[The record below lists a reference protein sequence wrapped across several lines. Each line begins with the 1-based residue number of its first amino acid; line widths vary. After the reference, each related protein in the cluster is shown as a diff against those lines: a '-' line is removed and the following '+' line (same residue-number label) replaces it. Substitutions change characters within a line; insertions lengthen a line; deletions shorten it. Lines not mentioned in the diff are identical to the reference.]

1 MSAGRFERLRLLVL
15 GAGVALVASCGSA
28 TVSGP
33 DADAQ
38 PPVGDP
44 TASATDEMAVTTFVH
59 RLRRERVAFEPAADW
74 RAGRLILAVPHP
86 MSAPWPGVSGQLVG
100 GLKVTVVKATVT
112 PRDYERAIPA
122 IGRATFADSDRV
134 ESFSYP
140 TDGSHI
146 TVRVRSLR
154 DMDTARRA
162 ALAANLERIAGVPV
176 QLVNA
181 PHLVYLPYVAT
192 K

>member
-1 MSAGRFERLRLLVL
+1 
-15 GAGVALVASCGSA
+15 
-28 TVSGP
+28 
-33 DADAQ
+33 
-38 PPVGDP
+38 
-44 TASATDEMAVTTFVH
+44 
-59 RLRRERVAFEPAADW
+59 
-74 RAGRLILAVPHP
+74 
-86 MSAPWPGVSGQLVG
+86 
-100 GLKVTVVKATVT
+100 VVKATVT